1 MNTRYNPFCQIH
13 KALRHALAATLQQL
27 QQANAVDHE
36 STAAVEQ
43 QITELIDMFEGHAHT
58 EDTLFF
64 PIVAQHAPD
73 VVATIEAQHAEDHR
87 LGQELQQAL
96 DAFVHATKEERAHA
110 MAQLLYSFSA
120 FTAFNLNHMNE
131 EELHL
136 NPILWQVYSDDELM
150 AFSAEVIKNI
160 PPDKNAIY
168 RKWML
173 RALSLPEIETWYAA
187 VRQSAPAFVWHDFVE
202 MAYRELPESKTRWL
216 FRHKAA

>member
-13 KALRHALAATLQQL
+13 KALRHALATTLQQL
-27 QQANAVDHE
+27 QQADAVSHVH
-36 STAAVEQ
+36 AAAIEQ
-43 QITELIDMFEGHAHT
+43 QIAELIDMFEGHAHT

-64 PIVAQHAPD
+64 PIVAQHAPG
-73 VVATIEAQHAEDHR
+73 VVATFEAQHAEDHR
-87 LGQELQQAL
+87 LGQNLQQTL
-96 DAFVHATKEERAHA
+96 DAFVHAGQNERPNALT
-110 MAQLLYSFSA
+110 QLLYSFSA

-131 EELHL
+131 EELRI
-136 NPILWQVYSDDELM
+136 NPILWQSYSDDELM
-150 AFSAEVIKNI
+150 AFSAEVVKNI
-160 PPDKNAIY
+160 PPDKNAMY

-173 RALSLPEIETWYAA
+173 RALSLAEIEKWYAA